1 MEIRLPEY
9 ITGEYAV
16 GTETFTIIDD
26 EREEVLGPASGPRKI
41 SVRMY
46 YPVCKDATAGYER
59 AEMLSVVK
67 RKALEK
73 AYFMKMP
80 KDADYTA
87 EYYTGAPHVPG
98 AKFPLILFSH
108 GYQSYREGNTYLC
121 CDLASHGY
129 IIASIGHAYEAVANE
144 YDDGTVDYYD
154 KKINKKMYKCMPK
167 AVIWA
172 MKLQKVKGTPEEM
185 YEKFNAFQKDQA
197 GFMLGR
203 LEVWAQD
210 SMRVVRELKNC
221 YAQWIDFTK
230 GIGATGHSMGGAT
243 AYYLCQHEPEISCGV
258 NIDGGV
264 FGNYEGMTMTKPF
277 LQIACEANVSVGTR
291 VLLDTKAPA
300 RMEVF
305 EDMKHIGF
313 SDSKYMTPGKSTF
326 GKMDCAVMHQRLV
339 ACHLEVFDKWL
350 KGEAF
355 SYE

>member
-1 MEIRLPEY
+1 MEVKLPEY

-16 GTETFTIIDD
+16 GTETFTIYDE
-26 EREEVLGPASGPRKI
+26 EREEVLGPATGPRKI

-46 YPVCKDATAGYER
+46 YPVQKDATAGFPR
-59 AEMLSVVK
+59 AEMLSAVK
-67 RKALEK
+67 RRALEK

-80 KDADYTA
+80 DDADYTA
-87 EYYTGAPHVPG
+87 EYYANAPHVPG

-167 AVIWA
+167 AILWCL
-172 MKLQKVKGTPEEM
+172 KLQKVKGTPEEM

-197 GFMLGR
+197 GFMIGR

-210 SMRVVRELKNC
+210 SMRVVRELKNT
-221 YAQWIDFTK
+221 YAEWIDFSK
-230 GIGATGHSMGGAT
+230 GIGASGHSMGGAT

-264 FGNYEGMTMTKPF
+264 FGNYEGMIMTKPF
-277 LQIACEANVSVGTR
+277 LQISCEANVSVATR
-291 VLLDTKAPA
+291 VLLDTQAPA

-313 SDSKYMTPGKSTF
+313 ADAKYMNPGRSNF
-326 GKMDCAVMHQRLV
+326 GKMDCAVMHKRLV
-339 ACHLEVFDKWL
+339 ECHLEVFDRWL
-350 KGEAF
+350 KEQ
-355 SYE
+355 

>member
-1 MEIRLPEY
+1 MTVRLPEY

-16 GTETFTIIDD
+16 GTETFTIYDE
-26 EREEVLGPASGPRKI
+26 EREEVLGLATGPRKI

-46 YPVCKDATAGYER
+46 YPVCKDVTEGFER
-59 AEMLSVVK
+59 AEAISAVK
-67 RKALEK
+67 RRALEK

-98 AKFPLILFSH
+98 AKFPLLLFSH
-108 GYQSYREGNTYLC
+108 GYKSYREGNTYLC

-129 IIASIGHAYEAVANE
+129 IVASVGHAYEALANE

-154 KKINKKMYKCMPK
+154 KKINKKMYKSMPK
-167 AVIWA
+167 AIIWS
-172 MKLQKVKGTPEEM
+172 MKLQKIKGTPEEM

-203 LEVWAQD
+203 LKVWGED
-210 SMRVVRELKNC
+210 SMRVVRELKER
-221 YAQWIDFTK
+221 YAEWIDFSN

-277 LQIACEANVSVGTR
+277 LQISCEANVPVGTR
-291 VLLDTKAPA
+291 VLLHTQAPA

-313 SDSKYMTPGKSTF
+313 SDAKYMNPGSAMF
-326 GKMDCAVMHQRLV
+326 GKLDCKVMHQRMV
-339 ACHLEVFDKWL
+339 ALHLEIFDLNL
-350 KGEAF
+350 KSEKMQ
-355 SYE
+355 